1 MLEETKEGDGAECAP
16 VDMAVIVG
24 LAWDVTDLLMTVGAT
39 ELVLNRPWEV
49 AEIMAVLVESLRAD
63 SMELAADM
71 TEEAIDK
78 A

>member
-1 MLEETKEGDGAECAP
+1 MLEETKEGDGAEYAP